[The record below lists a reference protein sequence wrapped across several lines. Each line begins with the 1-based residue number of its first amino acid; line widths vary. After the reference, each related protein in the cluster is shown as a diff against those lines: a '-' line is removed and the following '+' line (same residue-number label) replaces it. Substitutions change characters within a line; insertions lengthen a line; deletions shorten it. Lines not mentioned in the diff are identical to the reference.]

1 MDIHHELISPTLRTT
16 SRMVAEKFDFGF
28 HSNCCFETSN

>member
-16 SRMVAEKFDFGF
+16 SRMVAEKFDKW
-28 HSNCCFETSN
+28 HADVLRSI